1 MIDKMKKLEIKSE
14 LCKLKKDDI
23 ESKFEEISTIIKEA
37 EYICKRCARA
47 AKDKKNLCKPT
58 KIE

>member
-1 MIDKMKKLEIKSE
+1 MKKLEIKSE

-47 AKDKKNLCKPT
+47 AKEKKNLCKPT